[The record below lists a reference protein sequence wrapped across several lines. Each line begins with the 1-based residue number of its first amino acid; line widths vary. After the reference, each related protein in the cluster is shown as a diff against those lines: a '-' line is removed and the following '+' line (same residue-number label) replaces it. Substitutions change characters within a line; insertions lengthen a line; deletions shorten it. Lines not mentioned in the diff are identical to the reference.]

1 MLVVNGHAKHRR
13 SLCRVGYGKAALSMN
28 LKILQNKRFLTSVRN
43 EQVRDY
49 ISPLTT
55 LAVGDPLSA
64 NYVRTTRDLSPLV
77 LSSKENMFSLLP
89 QIDPFSMCVYR
100 IPQGT
105 NYTRAACDY
114 CYAHQ
119 RSHYVSPLRSWG
131 PNINQKRRVT
141 QK

>member
-1 MLVVNGHAKHRR
+1 MCVYRIPQGTNYTRAACDHCYAHQR
-13 SLCRVGYGKAALSMN
+13 SHYV
-28 LKILQNKRFLTSVRN
+28 
-43 EQVRDY
+43 
-49 ISPLTT
+49 SPLRSWGPNIMPYLAT
-55 LAVGDPLSA
+55 LAFGDPRGA